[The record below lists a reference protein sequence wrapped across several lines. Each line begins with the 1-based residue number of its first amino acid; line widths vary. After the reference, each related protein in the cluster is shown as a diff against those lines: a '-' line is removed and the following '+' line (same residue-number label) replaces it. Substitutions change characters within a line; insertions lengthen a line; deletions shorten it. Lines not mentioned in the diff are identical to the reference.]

1 MNEKDL
7 LPTVANNSTLSNPE
21 ISDDGALP
29 LNEARVIFVGEIGVG
44 KSSLIARLTEKTFNP
59 HENITEGLDIKSW
72 FLNINDQS
80 IKLDLWDFSFLEIYH
95 ATHQL
100 FLTRRTLYI
109 LVLNSRLSEEENRIE
124 YWLKL
129 IETFG
134 DQSPVIIVGNKRD
147 EQPLDINRKA
157 LLEKYPNIKDIFEVS
172 CLTGEG
178 IDTLRDF
185 IKQTISSLPHIFD
198 LIPKT
203 WFEIKATLAQL
214 DEDYI
219 AYEEYQSIC
228 VEHGL
233 IKSTDQSLLINFLH
247 DLGSVLY
254 FDNSRLNDTIIIN
267 FRWLTEAIYSIFD
280 SSLIREDKGV
290 VSFDSLTKILDR
302 NRYPVNK
309 HRFILDIMQSFE
321 WCYELE
327 NEHFLIPNLLSQE
340 IPLEVKLQDWSDSLQ
355 FQYHYYLLPRS
366 IITRFIARQNQFI
379 VQNYVWRSG
388 VVLNLKENIAQIVA
402 NFEEKTINI
411 FVIGLLNTRRDAL
424 AAIRY
429 ELYSIHTTFANL
441 QVSERVPIPNHP
453 NFSVDYQTLLVCE
466 REGIRQIFLE
476 GMTTPIDVQ
485 LLLNGIEPFTI
496 YQRDPKL
503 LRKREMLKE
512 RISKGLAK
520 LGE

>member
-1 MNEKDL
+1 MNEDYL
-7 LPTVANNSTLSNPE
+7 LQTVANHSTQSNPE
-21 ISDDGALP
+21 VSNDGAFP
-29 LNEARVIFVGEIGVG
+29 LNEARVIFVGQGSVG
-44 KSSLIARLTEKTFNP
+44 KTSLIATLTKKTFKP
-59 HENITEGLDIKSW
+59 HENITEGIDIVSWLLD
-72 FLNINDQS
+72 INDQS
-80 IKLDLWDFSFLEIYH
+80 IKLDLWDFGGQEIYH

-100 FLTRRTLYI
+100 FLTRRTLYL
-109 LVLNSRLSEEENRIE
+109 LVLNNCVSEEENRLE
-124 YWLKL
+124 YWLKM
-129 IETFG
+129 IEILG
-134 DQSPVIIVGNKRD
+134 ENSPILIVGNKSD

-157 LLEKYPNIKDIFEVS
+157 LLSKFPNIKGIFEVS
-172 CLTGEG
+172 CLTGRG
-178 IDTLRDF
+178 IDELRYG
-185 IKQTISSLPHIFD
+185 IKQTISSLPNIFD
-198 LIPKT
+198 LMPKT

-219 AYEEYQSIC
+219 AYKEYQSIC

-290 VSFDSLTKILDR
+290 VSFDSLTKILDC

-340 IPLEVKLQDWSDSLQ
+340 IPLEVELQDWSDSLQ
-355 FQYHYYLLPRS
+355 FQYHYYFLPRS

-379 VQNYVWRSG
+379 VQNYVWRNG

-402 NFEEKTINI
+402 DFEEKTINI

-429 ELYSIHTTFANL
+429 ELDSIHIIFPNL
-441 QVSERVPIPNHP
+441 PVSARVPIPNHP
-453 NFSVDYQTLLVCE
+453 NFSVDYQTLLACE
-466 REGIRQIFLE
+466 RQGIREIIPD
-476 GMTTPIDVQ
+476 GMTTPINVQ
-485 LLLNGIEPFTI
+485 LLMNGIEPFTV
-496 YQRDPKL
+496 YQRDQKL
-503 LRKREMLKE
+503 LRKREVLKE

>member
-7 LPTVANNSTLSNPE
+7 LKTVANHSTPSSPE
-21 ISDDGALP
+21 VSDDGALP
-29 LNEARVIFVGEIGVG
+29 LNEAKVIFVGEGGVG
-44 KSSLIARLTEKTFNP
+44 KTSLIKRLTDETFKT

-80 IKLDLWDFSFLEIYH
+80 IKLGLWDFGGQEIYY

-178 IDTLRDF
+178 IHTLRDF

-219 AYEEYQSIC
+219 AYE
-228 VEHGL
+228 
-233 IKSTDQSLLINFLH
+233 KSQSL
-247 DLGSVLY
+247 S
-254 FDNSRLNDTIIIN
+254 S
-267 FRWLTEAIYSIFD
+267 YSKLD
-280 SSLIREDKGV
+280 CHSS
-290 VSFDSLTKILDR
+290 S
-302 NRYPVNK
+302 Y
-309 HRFILDIMQSFE
+309 
-321 WCYELE
+321 
-327 NEHFLIPNLLSQE
+327 
-340 IPLEVKLQDWSDSLQ
+340 
-355 FQYHYYLLPRS
+355 
-366 IITRFIARQNQFI
+366 
-379 VQNYVWRSG
+379 
-388 VVLNLKENIAQIVA
+388 
-402 NFEEKTINI
+402 
-411 FVIGLLNTRRDAL
+411 
-424 AAIRY
+424 
-429 ELYSIHTTFANL
+429 
-441 QVSERVPIPNHP
+441 
-453 NFSVDYQTLLVCE
+453 
-466 REGIRQIFLE
+466 
-476 GMTTPIDVQ
+476 
-485 LLLNGIEPFTI
+485 
-496 YQRDPKL
+496 
-503 LRKREMLKE
+503 
-512 RISKGLAK
+512 
-520 LGE
+520 